1 MRLNRLLCVAALSM
15 AALNAGAQAV
25 ATPDLNPYIQVK
37 TVEGDEYIVRAF
49 FSPACSYSREYF
61 PFFVN
66 LSKTL
71 PAGQTFAFTPLV
83 NKGDGMGY
91 AMSFLAVKRFYPQY
105 VQNFV
110 EASLKGTQDIGLSP
124 RNWAAIDRMGQ
135 AAHIPVSVPRLV
147 NDNKEVLH
155 KDLDDLIRLQSGLK
169 ITNTPSV
176 SVAGTYIV
184 TPEFTMGDVGQF
196 SALVNGVIS
205 MVTVR

>member
-25 ATPDLNPYIQVK
+25 AAPLDLNPYIQVK

-71 PAGQTFAFTPLV
+71 PAAFTPLV
-83 NKGDGMGY
+83 NQGRWDGLCDVVFGGE
-91 AMSFLAVKRFYPQY
+91 AVLSAIRAGF
-105 VQNFV
+105 FV

-124 RNWAAIDRMGQ
+124 QELGCHRSHGPSRAYSGVGSQ
-135 AAHIPVSVPRLV
+135 AG
-147 NDNKEVLH
+147 E
-155 KDLDDLIRLQSGLK
+155 
-169 ITNTPSV
+169 
-176 SVAGTYIV
+176 
-184 TPEFTMGDVGQF
+184 
-196 SALVNGVIS
+196 
-205 MVTVR
+205 